1 MAGTVSLPCSSE
13 AGAQSHLTDALSVRL
28 ARYEA
33 ADAAAP
39 PRPARPST
47 RGGSR
52 DGQGRWGRGGGQ
64 GMWRNQNGPEPR
76 NRLVEVVSGPH
87 RC

>member
-39 PRPARPST
+39 PPAGAALHT
-47 RGGSR
+47 
-52 DGQGRWGRGGGQ
+52 W
-64 GMWRNQNGPEPR
+64 W
-76 NRLVEVVSGPH
+76 LT
-87 RC
+87 